1 MDDRWIECVPVL
13 VLCLTSLQQFAKHTN
28 SSDIQCRCK
37 NNNCSDG
44 GTRSGGLPWL
54 GSFHWKEISS
64 WGRCSCV
71 AETEEEDVVLLN
83 YIT

>member
-1 MDDRWIECVPVL
+1 MIDGLNVYQSWYCVEL
-13 VLCLTSLQQFAKHTN
+13 HFNSLQNILIPLTFNAAGAKTTTVPMEN
-28 SSDIQCRCK
+28 KKWRAS
-37 NNNCSDG
+37 
-44 GTRSGGLPWL
+44 L